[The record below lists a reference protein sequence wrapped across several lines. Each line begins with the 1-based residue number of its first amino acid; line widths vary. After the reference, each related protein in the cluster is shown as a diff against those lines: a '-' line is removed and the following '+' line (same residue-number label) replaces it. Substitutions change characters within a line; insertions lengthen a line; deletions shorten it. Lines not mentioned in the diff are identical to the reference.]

1 MSRPSS
7 GSCSLISNPVVVCR
21 VVTATSPSTS
31 PTRPYHRGHERREI
45 DDLHC
50 ALGLDGEHGAV
61 YDGDRRGRCDAHHR
75 SSVAGPPARTRPGP
89 AKTSSQDTRAVICI
103 STNRV
108 STAPMVIARPVMPW
122 KKNA

>member
-1 MSRPSS
+1 MSRAEQRLVLVDDQAGGGVP
-7 GSCSLISNPVVVCR
+7 GRHRHEPVDQ
-21 VVTATSPSTS
+21 AD
-31 PTRPYHRGHERREI
+31 PTDHRGHQRREI
-45 DDLHC
+45 DDLHR

-61 YDGDRRGRCDAHHR
+61 YDGDRRGLGDAHHR

-103 STNRV
+103 STNKV